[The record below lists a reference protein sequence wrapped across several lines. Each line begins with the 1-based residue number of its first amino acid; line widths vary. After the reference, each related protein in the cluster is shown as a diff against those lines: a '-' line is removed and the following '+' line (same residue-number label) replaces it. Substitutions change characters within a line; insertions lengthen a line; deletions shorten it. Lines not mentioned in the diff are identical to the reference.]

1 MKDKREFLSV
11 LRAIHGLPAAEYGRL
26 VGDYDFARFVIH
38 LRRAPQILRGEVE
51 GVIVVH
57 VPQIIAG
64 FPSHLMST
72 PMRRTA
78 LEDYLGRRLSDAVA
92 RRRFTS
98 SGASAPAILLPPM
111 GCQVLPRSLIV
122 AAPDYVEARMTVRLP
137 LRDGMVDSDVAE
149 HAFFHE
155 LPVLVNDALI
165 HCYLDGEDLEAFV
178 NLMEDTD
185 HARRQLSRRGLVA
198 LIGEGSR
205 PDPTAP
211 PLALPT
217 TGLTELDVPNA
228 GTLRGLG
235 VPTGI
240 TLIIGDPHSGR
251 QALIAAIAEGAYNHI
266 PGDGRERI
274 VSIPDIVRVDADPG
288 RPVRQVDLSPFG
300 DAAGTPARPFSS
312 DHAAPT
318 ESQMAGVIEA
328 ILAGAQALVV
338 DEASSDPAFLAGDV
352 RLGGL
357 RPTAPPTFLSL
368 ANCAREIANDLRVS
382 LVIGAFAHAREF
394 LGIADTV
401 FFLENGAIRDV
412 TADARSL
419 GRENPM
425 NGPLPPLPSP
435 TQKSRWI
442 IPSSIDPSLGAE
454 EAVITAPDPHTLQ
467 FGRYRVDLS
476 GVPQLVDIAQVNA
489 IGLLLYH
496 ARLRHLDEPRTVTEL
511 LDLLEDDLAS
521 EGLDMLSRDL
531 RGDLAR
537 PRRYEI
543 AAALNRLPSLR
554 LLRESPTA

>member
-38 LRRAPQILRGEVE
+38 LRRAPTVLRSEVE
-51 GVIVVH
+51 GVVVVH

-64 FPSHLMST
+64 FPAHLMST

-78 LEDYLGRRLSDAVA
+78 LEDYLGRRLADAVA
-92 RRRFTS
+92 RRRFAGTGS
-98 SGASAPAILLPPM
+98 SAPAILLPPM
-111 GCQVLPRSLIV
+111 GRQVLPRSLIV
-122 AAPDYVEARMTVRLP
+122 AAPDYVEARITVRLP

-149 HAFFHE
+149 RVFFHD
-155 LPVLVNDALI
+155 LPVIVNDALI
-165 HCYLDGEDLEAFV
+165 HCYLDGDDLDAFV

-185 HARRQLSRRGLVA
+185 QARRQLIRRGLVA
-198 LIGEGSR
+198 LIGEGAR
-205 PDPTAP
+205 PDPAAP
-211 PLALPT
+211 PLRLPE
-217 TGLTELDVPNA
+217 TGLTELDVPNSGA
-228 GTLRGLG
+228 LRGLG

-240 TLIIGDPHSGR
+240 TLVIGDPHSGR
-251 QALIAAIAEGAYNHI
+251 QALISAIAQGAYNHI

-274 VSIPDIVRVDADPG
+274 VAIPDVVRVDADPG
-288 RPVRQVDLSPFG
+288 RPVRHVDLSPFG
-300 DAAGTPARPFSS
+300 DGVGTPARPFSS
-312 DHAAPT
+312 DHAAPA

-357 RPTAPPTFLSL
+357 RPSAAPTFLSL
-368 ANCAREIANDLRVS
+368 ANRAREIANDLRVS

-401 FFLENGAIRDV
+401 LYIENGEIRDV
-412 TADARSL
+412 TSDARAL
-419 GRENPM
+419 GRDNPM
-425 NGPLPPLPSP
+425 SGPLPPLPSV
-435 TQKSRWI
+435 TQKTRWI

-454 EAVITAPDPHTLQ
+454 EAVISAPDPHTLQ

-496 ARLRHLDEPRTVTEL
+496 ARLRHLDEPKTVAEL
-511 LDLLEDDLAS
+511 LDLLEEDLAT

-554 LLRESPTA
+554 LLRQPPSA

>member
-38 LRRAPQILRGEVE
+38 LRRAPTVLRGEVE
-51 GVIVVH
+51 GVVVVH

-64 FPSHLMST
+64 FPPHLIST

-78 LEDYLGRRLSDAVA
+78 LEDYLGRRLGDAVA
-92 RRRFTS
+92 RRRL
-98 SGASAPAILLPPM
+98 SGAGSAVPEIRLPAM

-122 AAPDYVEARMTVRLP
+122 AAADFVEARLTVRLP

-149 HAFFHE
+149 RVFFHD
-155 LPVLVNDALI
+155 LPQIVNDALI
-165 HCYLDGEDLEAFV
+165 HCYLDGDDLDAFV
-178 NLMEDTD
+178 NLMEDAEQ
-185 HARRQLSRRGLVA
+185 ARRQLTRRGLVA
-198 LIGEGSR
+198 LIGEGAR
-205 PDPTAP
+205 PDSAAP
-211 PLALPT
+211 PLVLPE

-251 QALIAAIAEGAYNHI
+251 QALIAAIAQGAYNHI

-274 VSIPDIVRVDADPG
+274 IAIPDIVRVDADPG
-288 RPVRQVDLSPFG
+288 RPVRDVDLSAFG
-300 DAAGTPARPFSS
+300 TAGGAPARPFSS
-312 DHAAPT
+312 NHAPPA

-338 DEASSDPAFLAGDV
+338 DEATSDPAFLAGDV

-357 RPTAPPTFLSL
+357 RPAAAPTFLSL
-368 ANCAREIANDLRVS
+368 ANRAREIANDLRVS

-401 FFLENGAIRDV
+401 LFIEQGAIRDV
-412 TADARSL
+412 TADARAL
-419 GRENPM
+419 ARDNAM
-425 NGPLPPLPSP
+425 AGPLPPLPSV

-454 EAVITAPDPHTLQ
+454 EAVISAPDPHTLQ
-467 FGRYRVDLS
+467 FGRYRVDLG

-496 ARLRHLDEPRTVTEL
+496 ARMRHLDEPRTVAEL
-511 LDLLEDDLAS
+511 LDLLDEDLAT

-554 LLRESPTA
+554 LLRQPPSP